1 MIKLTTDKK
10 KKTCSVKDFFNDK
23 EVEVEKENINFKAI
37 DLNNEN
43 DLYIWSEHWRR
54 KRFEK

>member
-1 MIKLTTDKK
+1 MIKLTADKK
-10 KKTCSVKDFFNDK
+10 KKTCSVKDFLNNK
-23 EVEVEKENINFKAI
+23 GVKVEKEEINFKAI

-43 DLYIWSEHWRR
+43 DIYTWSEHWRK

>member
-1 MIKLTTDKK
+1 MIKLTSDKK
-10 KKTCSVKDFFNDK
+10 KKTCSVKDIFNKKGEEDK
-23 EVEVEKENINFKAI
+23 KEEINFKAI

-43 DLYIWSEHWRR
+43 DIYIWSEHWRR

>member
-1 MIKLTTDKK
+1 MIELTADK
-10 KKTCSVKDFFNDK
+10 KKTCSVKDIFNNK
-23 EVEVEKENINFKAI
+23 GVKNVEKEEINFKTI

-43 DLYIWSEHWRR
+43 DIYVWSEYWER